1 MSHALLD
8 TFGQS
13 LVRTLTLLNLRS
25 PIDVFV
31 SYEGKRA
38 GDIAVSRYAVRNL
51 VSQEIEAELLRRHQ
65 AAFPDKGEHAMFK
78 KYVRRASFSSC
89 SDADP

>member
-1 MSHALLD
+1 
-8 TFGQS
+8 
-13 LVRTLTLLNLRS
+13 
-25 PIDVFV
+25 VFV

-65 AAFPDKGEHAMFK
+65 AAFPQKAEHAMFK
-78 KYVRRASFSSC
+78 K
-89 SDADP
+89 